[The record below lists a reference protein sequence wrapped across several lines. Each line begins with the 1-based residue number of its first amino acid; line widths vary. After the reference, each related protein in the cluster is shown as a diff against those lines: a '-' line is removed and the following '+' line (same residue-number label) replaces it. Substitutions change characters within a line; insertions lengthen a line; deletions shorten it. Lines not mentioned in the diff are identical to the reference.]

1 MENYNYS
8 HRSEKHNCAMIIQ
21 NLLVDQFL
29 GMTVECLVPV
39 SFSVVLKSSYMAVT
53 LVPLMEILL
62 MTFFDRYNIF
72 YQFSVLYL
80 SLQK

>member
-8 HRSEKHNCAMIIQ
+8 HRSEKPDCAMIIQ

-29 GMTVECLVPV
+29 GMAVECLVPV

-53 LVPLMEILL
+53 LVPLMIN
-62 MTFFDRYNIF
+62 FINDVFW
-72 YQFSVLYL
+72 
-80 SLQK
+80 SL